1 MANNFGSYRDYDHY
15 SQFAKDQL
23 EEALKGEESIS
34 QEIIMEKARSNTE
47 LQALT
52 EQYLNV
58 YEQISRCCNKE
69 MSNPV
74 YRDLIKEKTKL
85 LIKIHKFFP
94 GKNDSDVINYLN
106 TMLSYR
112 NQKDASAFKP
122 TLIRT
127 IEYFR

>member
-15 SQFAKDQL
+15 SQFAKNQL

-34 QEIIMEKARSNTE
+34 QGIIMEKARSNTE

-74 YRDLIKEKTKL
+74 YRNLIKEKMKL

-94 GKNDSDVINYLN
+94 GNSDSDVINYLN